1 MVKNEDVIKE
11 FVNYGT
17 DETIKTK
24 NVFFEQDVLFSYG
37 YHFPMAVRL
46 KDGWIINKSKCSSTT
61 SKHQYYLKRLIS
73 GNIQEMNTHDLKEF
87 LLSEIAR
94 NEKGMRFITF
104 EELHKLKMLGELE
117 K

>member
-1 MVKNEDVIKE
+1 MVKNIDVIKE
-11 FVNYGT
+11 FVSYGT
-17 DETIKTK
+17 NEKIKTN

-46 KDGWIINKSKCSSTT
+46 KDGWIINRSKYSSST
-61 SKHQYYLKRLIS
+61 SKHQGYLKRLIG
-73 GNIQEMNTHDLKEF
+73 GNIKEMNTAELKEF

-94 NEKGMRFITF
+94 SEKGIRFITF